1 MSDEYSSQIRRL
13 DQRGR
18 SLESEVSDLES
29 EVSSLKS
36 KVGYRVYSQCTGL
49 QPGGE
54 ANLWPALTSAVCTD
68 L

>member
-18 SLESEVSDLES
+18 SLESEVRDLES

-36 KVGYRVYSQCTGL
+36 KVGYV
-49 QPGGE
+49 E
-54 ANLWPALTSAVCTD
+54 D
-68 L
+68 LDCL